1 MALKKFKKF
10 ILEASKDSCDK
21 VSKDTKRLMDG
32 FYCIVSRKQYKD
44 ATLKAYLNGKGY
56 EVTPDELKKIRNLHV
71 ATDLFFKVHPRDY

>member
-21 VSKDTKRLMDG
+21 VSEDTKRLMDG
-32 FYCIVSRKQYKD
+32 FYCIVSKKKYNN

-56 EVTPDELKKIRNLHV
+56 DVTPEELDKIRNLHK
-71 ATDLFFKVHPRDY
+71 ATDLFFKVHNRDY